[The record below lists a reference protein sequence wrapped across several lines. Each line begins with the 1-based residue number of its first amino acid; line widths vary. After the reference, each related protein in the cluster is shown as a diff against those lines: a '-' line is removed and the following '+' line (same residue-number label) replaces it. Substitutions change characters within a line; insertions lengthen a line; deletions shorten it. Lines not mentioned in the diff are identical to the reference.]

1 MIKTLLIEQGQFIT
15 GGVAIAETSARPF
28 QVFSSMFSAILGTM
42 AFAALTMAFFI
53 RKTSILEWLVL
64 AVATLLL
71 YWPTFVTDGAGL
83 VLVTLVWASQTYLN
97 KDKDELQPDAAA
109 G

>member
-1 MIKTLLIEQGQFIT
+1 
-15 GGVAIAETSARPF
+15 
-28 QVFSSMFSAILGTM
+28 MFSAVLGTM

-53 RKTSILEWLVL
+53 RKTNILEWLVL
-64 AVATLLL
+64 AAATLLL

-83 VLVTLVWASQTYLN
+83 LLVALVWASQTYLH
-97 KDKDELQPDAAA
+97 KDKDTLEPAAAA